1 MDNSAIKVLVVDD
14 HTLFAEG
21 TVSLL
26 SYEPN
31 IAVVGIAP
39 SAAVCLRVAKQACPH
54 TILLD
59 INLPDACGVNIIGKI
74 KEAVPS
80 AGIIMLTGQSPEGY
94 VNASLAHGALGFLL
108 KDCTK
113 NEMVTAIKKAARG
126 ERYFSQSLLPYINE
140 ANKIDKENDK
150 DQSGSKSEQSF
161 SQTDFQGREIF
172 SLTSRE
178 LEVLELI
185 GEGLKNKEVAKRLS
199 IKTRTVEYHVC
210 NITEKLGVKS
220 RLEAVL
226 MTINKF
232 KR

>member
-39 SAAVCLRVAKQACPH
+39 SAAECLRVAKQACPH

-59 INLPDACGVNIIGKI
+59 INLPDACGVNMIGKI
-74 KEAVPS
+74 KEAVPN

-108 KDCTK
+108 KDCTR

-126 ERYFSQSLLPYINE
+126 ESYFPQSLLPYMNE
-140 ANKIDKENDK
+140 AKIDKENDL
-150 DQSGSKSEQSF
+150 DQSGSKSEPIF
-161 SQTDFQGREIF
+161 SQTEFQGREIS
-172 SLTSRE
+172 SLTLRE

-185 GEGLKNKEVAKRLS
+185 GEGLKNREVAKRLS
-199 IKTRTVEYHVC
+199 IKTRTVEYHVG